1 MHIQLAKP
9 YTRRVHARAPSCPS
23 QCSWPISCFGLGGQ
37 SGERIFAGGVGEKG
51 VCQSRTLCRRGCIK
65 IHMGQRQLPEYW
77 SAHRSCPA
85 APRREK
91 KTKNKNVHTGV
102 HAGMCIRVSCLFIII
117 GEKRRRL
124 GGRRVGNGRVG
135 ENTEREMWLHK
146 AVVSLMWCRSHD
158 RKAESERMS
167 IYDCVGAD
175 VGM

>member
-1 MHIQLAKP
+1 M
-9 YTRRVHARAPSCPS
+9 R
-23 QCSWPISCFGLGGQ
+23 
-37 SGERIFAGGVGEKG
+37 
-51 VCQSRTLCRRGCIK
+51 
-65 IHMGQRQLPEYW
+65 
-77 SAHRSCPA
+77 
-85 APRREK
+85 
-91 KTKNKNVHTGV
+91 
-102 HAGMCIRVSCLFIII
+102 IRVSCLFIVI